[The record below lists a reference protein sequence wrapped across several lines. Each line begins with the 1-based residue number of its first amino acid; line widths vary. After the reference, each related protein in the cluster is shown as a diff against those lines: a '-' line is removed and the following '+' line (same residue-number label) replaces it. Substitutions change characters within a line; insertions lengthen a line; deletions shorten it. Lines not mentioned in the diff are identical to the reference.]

1 MEQDIYPSAKELYSV
16 LCRLRKDVLSRGDS
30 LYRQWKPLIQRR
42 HFTYSAW
49 NLAFYLA
56 LRCHDLRKI
65 QRSLLPFGLSS
76 LGRGEARAI
85 TNLDAVMASL
95 GRICQEPEQN
105 LVPYPQQRRFFYG
118 DGLLAYNTGRI
129 FGTAKTGTRIMVTLP
144 TEAAED
150 NGILIRD
157 LVAAGMDCAR
167 INCAHDSKELWGTMI
182 SYIHR
187 AEQETGNHCK
197 VYMDLAGP
205 KVRIESVLLR
215 YGEAR
220 VMPGEQIFLVS

>member
-95 GRICQEPEQN
+95 GRICQEPE
-105 LVPYPQQRRFFYG
+105 
-118 DGLLAYNTGRI
+118 
-129 FGTAKTGTRIMVTLP
+129 
-144 TEAAED
+144 
-150 NGILIRD
+150 
-157 LVAAGMDCAR
+157 
-167 INCAHDSKELWGTMI
+167 
-182 SYIHR
+182 
-187 AEQETGNHCK
+187 
-197 VYMDLAGP
+197 
-205 KVRIESVLLR
+205 
-215 YGEAR
+215 
-220 VMPGEQIFLVS
+220 

>member
-1 MEQDIYPSAKELYSV
+1 MEQDIYPSAKELYGV

-85 TNLDAVMASL
+85 TNLDAVMLPWGVSVRNRN
-95 GRICQEPEQN
+95 RIS
-105 LVPYPQQRRFFYG
+105 F
-118 DGLLAYNTGRI
+118 
-129 FGTAKTGTRIMVTLP
+129 
-144 TEAAED
+144 
-150 NGILIRD
+150 LIRSSGD
-157 LVAAGMDCAR
+157 FSMAMA
-167 INCAHDSKELWGTMI
+167 S
-182 SYIHR
+182 
-187 AEQETGNHCK
+187 
-197 VYMDLAGP
+197 
-205 KVRIESVLLR
+205 
-215 YGEAR
+215 
-220 VMPGEQIFLVS
+220 

>member
-95 GRICQEPEQN
+95 GESVRNRSKIS
-105 LVPYPQQRRFFYG
+105 F
-118 DGLLAYNTGRI
+118 
-129 FGTAKTGTRIMVTLP
+129 
-144 TEAAED
+144 
-150 NGILIRD
+150 LIRSS
-157 LVAAGMDCAR
+157 GGFSM
-167 INCAHDSKELWGTMI
+167 
-182 SYIHR
+182 
-187 AEQETGNHCK
+187 ETASWPIIRGGF
-197 VYMDLAGP
+197 LERPRRG
-205 KVRIESVLLR
+205 RESW
-215 YGEAR
+215 
-220 VMPGEQIFLVS
+220 

>member
-85 TNLDAVMASL
+85 TNLDAVLGANLSGTGAKSRSL
-95 GRICQEPEQN
+95 SAAAAVF
-105 LVPYPQQRRFFYG
+105 LWRRPL
-118 DGLLAYNTGRI
+118 GL
-129 FGTAKTGTRIMVTLP
+129 
-144 TEAAED
+144 
-150 NGILIRD
+150 
-157 LVAAGMDCAR
+157 
-167 INCAHDSKELWGTMI
+167 
-182 SYIHR
+182 
-187 AEQETGNHCK
+187 
-197 VYMDLAGP
+197 
-205 KVRIESVLLR
+205 
-215 YGEAR
+215 
-220 VMPGEQIFLVS
+220 

>member
-1 MEQDIYPSAKELYSV
+1 MEQDIYPSAKELYGV

-95 GRICQEPEQN
+95 GRIC
-105 LVPYPQQRRFFYG
+105 
-118 DGLLAYNTGRI
+118 
-129 FGTAKTGTRIMVTLP
+129 
-144 TEAAED
+144 
-150 NGILIRD
+150 
-157 LVAAGMDCAR
+157 
-167 INCAHDSKELWGTMI
+167 
-182 SYIHR
+182 
-187 AEQETGNHCK
+187 
-197 VYMDLAGP
+197 
-205 KVRIESVLLR
+205 
-215 YGEAR
+215 
-220 VMPGEQIFLVS
+220 

>member
-1 MEQDIYPSAKELYSV
+1 MEQDIYPSAKELYGV

-150 NGILIRD
+150 NGLLIRD
-157 LVAAGMDCAR
+157 LVRSRHGLC
-167 INCAHDSKELWGTMI
+167 
-182 SYIHR
+182 SYQLR
-187 AEQETGNHCK
+187 SRLSGALGDDDFPYPEGRTGN
-197 VYMDLAGP
+197 G
-205 KVRIESVLLR
+205 ESL
-215 YGEAR
+215 
-220 VMPGEQIFLVS
+220 

>member
-1 MEQDIYPSAKELYSV
+1 MEQDIYPSAKELYGV

-129 FGTAKTGTRIMVTLP
+129 YGDAHHGN
-144 TEAAED
+144 AAD
-150 NGILIRD
+150 RGR
-157 LVAAGMDCAR
+157 
-167 INCAHDSKELWGTMI
+167 
-182 SYIHR
+182 
-187 AEQETGNHCK
+187 
-197 VYMDLAGP
+197 
-205 KVRIESVLLR
+205 
-215 YGEAR
+215 
-220 VMPGEQIFLVS
+220 